1 MKRWGL
7 DTSQVS
13 IFRYVAHSQLD
24 RPTQQTIRSSC
35 SILKYFHF
43 DLKQKVKILAKTLL
57 HLIIALFFDF
67 FDFLTFLVY

>member
-1 MKRWGL
+1 MG
-7 DTSQVS
+7 
-13 IFRYVAHSQLD
+13 FRYISSFNFPICSPQPIGQ
-24 RPTQQTIRSSC
+24 PTQQTIRSSC

-43 DLKQKVKILAKTLL
+43 NLKQKVKILAKTLL